1 VYAYLLNTADGSTIE
16 LLDETANGSTD
27 RAPADVTVTAN
38 GDYKFV
44 FVSGTFDYT
53 FGRALGASLY
63 IDDIDVESASG
74 PEVVVEYI
82 NLRDQESAIT
92 AIDILEIVAE
102 KVAKYRAYVG
112 ALQNRLT
119 SVMASL
125 TARIQNQVIA
135 SGRIE
140 DTDYAKASTDL
151 SKQQILHAAAS
162 QMLMNALQAKKAMMD
177 LI

>member
-1 VYAYLLNTADGSTIE
+1 

-27 RAPADVTVTAN
+27 WAPAEVTVTAN

-63 IDDIDVESASG
+63 IDDIDVDSSSG

-82 NLRDQESAIT
+82 NVRDQESART
-92 AIDILEIVAE
+92 AIDILEVAAE
-102 KVAKYRAYVG
+102 QVATYRAYVG

-119 SVMASL
+119 SAMANL
-125 TARIQNQVIA
+125 TARSQNQLIA
-135 SGRIE
+135 KGRIE
-140 DTDYAKASTDL
+140 DADYAKDATAL
-151 SKQQILHAAAS
+151 SKQQILSSAAS
-162 QMLMNALQAKKAMMD
+162 QMLVNAQKAKTAILT